1 MNPFTT
7 TKILWI
13 FTGVA
18 LIVEAVLDIVVAIFD
33 RGDNKNNENEEVT
46 DEEVTN
52 QDNN

>member
-1 MNPFTT
+1 M
-7 TKILWI
+7 ILRILI

-33 RGDNKNNENEEVT
+33 RDDNKNNENEEVT
-46 DEEVTN
+46 N